1 MTRPPPSPPAAP
13 RSQVVV
19 QLTSQRVDLRDQR
32 LTPGAGSCTTTPRS
46 SAMGSDRHSVT
57 QGRLAGLRETPAP
70 EGLWSR
76 ALGGRDA
83 ALTAGRQLQPVP
95 SAVSGAF
102 RELIV
107 ALLLVLRLQT
117 SLSTAGS
124 QRWPLAGSAQRPA
137 IYKFGGAS
145 RWVAA
150 RDAAEVAAHST
161 DAAGQFI
168 ECPPSRQRHVHDN
181 IRRTRTTVRRR
192 HAHTDTGP
200 ATRGAHGSPVRRRQA
215 HTDRRPSDV
224 GHGRIA
230 ARRRRAHTEAGPA
243 TSGAHGGRPSDVGR
257 TRRPARRR

>member
-1 MTRPPPSPPAAP
+1 VSQVRLASLPESLAPGALSFCAGRGRRPGVRRGGLTATSLGWMIILAGFWRRAVSCGCFPGWEGCVRHCRPIEWLPSRPSARRTKADRDMARPPPSPPAAP

-137 IYKFGGAS
+137 IYKFGW
-145 RWVAA
+145 RV
-150 RDAAEVAAHST
+150 EVGG
-161 DAAGQFI
+161 GQ
-168 ECPPSRQRHVHDN
+168 
-181 IRRTRTTVRRR
+181 
-192 HAHTDTGP
+192 G
-200 ATRGAHGSPVRRRQA
+200 RGR
-215 HTDRRPSDV
+215 
-224 GHGRIA
+224 
-230 ARRRRAHTEAGPA
+230 
-243 TSGAHGGRPSDVGR
+243 GGRLQH
-257 TRRPARRR
+257 